1 LAAVLAAVAVTVVVA
16 AVLAVIELLL
26 LNLLKSRYQLLTLL
40 QSEAVVMELQK
51 IPRLQMVQEKILFFQ
66 L

>member
-1 LAAVLAAVAVTVVVA
+1 FLQK
-16 AVLAVIELLL
+16 
-26 LNLLKSRYQLLTLL
+26 LLKLMHQLLTLL

-51 IPRLQMVQEKILFFQ
+51 IPTLQMVQEKILFFQ